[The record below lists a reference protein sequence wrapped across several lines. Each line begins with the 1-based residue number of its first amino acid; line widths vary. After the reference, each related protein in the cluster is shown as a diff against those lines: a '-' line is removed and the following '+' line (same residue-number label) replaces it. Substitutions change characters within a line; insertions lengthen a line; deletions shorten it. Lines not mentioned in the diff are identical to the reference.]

1 MELRGVAQPL
11 LSLSLSLSLSSLA
24 EFSKI
29 AFATGA
35 GFLIMGFIG
44 FFVKLM
50 YVQSFFLLES
60 FHCRNPPMLVRKG
73 GFPGTFSEN
82 EHAAVFGLSVQ
93 QTAGESHSTAAGTGV
108 LCMHV

>member
-1 MELRGVAQPL
+1 MCRGANGVSWRAL
-11 LSLSLSLSLSSLA
+11 LSVYSLSLSLS

-50 YVQSFFLLES
+50 YVPFFLLEHFS
-60 FHCRNPPMLVRKG
+60 RAEIHGNP
-73 GFPGTFSEN
+73 
-82 EHAAVFGLSVQ
+82 
-93 QTAGESHSTAAGTGV
+93 
-108 LCMHV
+108 C